1 MAPMDRPRTSDRWAI
16 QPTRMTGTE
25 ATVAA
30 ADRWARYSPSW
41 GTELIR
47 NIGMVAALVTVRLSA
62 RNSSFQAKITQIS
75 AVETSPGEMTG
86 KITSP
91 ISRIRPAPSSSAASS
106 ISLGTSSMNERIS
119 QMASGRFIAV
129 YKMISTQM
137 LSSRCVFSAITY
149 RGPIAATIGS
159 ILVEMKKN
167 RPSRQCGTGC
177 TDRAYAAGTPSSS
190 TRTVE
195 TVVAISEWVT
205 YGPQPEKTRRNCAR
219 VGEKTNLGG
228 QVWAADSGLNAVST
242 IHSTGRKNAMPTTQ
256 ARTPQPTCPLIRRT
270 RNPAGSRS
278 RTGTAVAVAVAVIS
292 RLLELEDPGEHP
304 QRERGHDDRQDDG
317 HHPGGG
323 RPADVER
330 VIHLLVQVVGQVGG
344 GGPRAALGHGLDL
357 VEHVDQVD

>member
-1 MAPMDRPRTSDRWAI
+1 MM
-16 QPTRMTGTE
+16 MTGTE

-30 ADRWARYSPSW
+30 ADRCARYSPSW

-47 NIGMVAALVTVRLSA
+47 NIGRVAALVTVRLSA

-75 AVETSPGEMTG
+75 AVETSPGEITG
-86 KITSP
+86 MITSV
-91 ISRIRPAPSSSAASS
+91 ISRVRPAPSSSAASS

-119 QMASGRFIAV
+119 QMATGRFIAV
-129 YKMISTQM
+129 YRMISTQM
-137 LSSRCVFSAITY
+137 LSSRCACRASTY
-149 RGPIAATIGS
+149 SGPIAATIGS

-167 RPSRQCGTGC
+167 NPSRQCGTGC
-177 TDRAYAAGTPSSS
+177 TDRAYAAGTPSAS
-190 TRTVE
+190 TSTVE

-205 YGPQPEKTRRNCAR
+205 YGPQPENTSRNCAS
-219 VGEKTNLGG
+219 VGLNTNLGG
-228 QVWAADSGLNAVST
+228 QVCAADSGLNAVST
-242 IHSTGRKNAMPTTQ
+242 IHSTGRKNAIPTTQ

-317 HHPGGG
+317 HHPRRG
-323 RPADVER
+323 RPADAGPA
-330 VIHLLVQVVGQVGG
+330 IHLPAQAVGQVG
-344 GGPRAALGHGLDL
+344 R
-357 VEHVDQVD
+357 